1 MARRLSSNCM
11 PSAQPHSSTAPADA
25 ETLARLAQQLFNEP
39 FAVESWPPGGRA
51 LTLLELIA
59 RHAPEAALELQR
71 AMLLAQALVS
81 VPIVAV
87 AGLNDQGKSSLVA
100 SFLSPAG
107 AARVLRGTAQK
118 QATFRFTL
126 WLPAAWGADA
136 RLQHVLNQAF
146 TSVFGAAP
154 EPLPLDPEAAFS
166 AQNASQSLHIPL
178 IAWDPRLDD
187 LKIGLLDCP
196 DIQKCPAGADAEA
209 TDLRYTLLKKAA
221 RLCAATILVLRYENA
236 TTVEFRRVSD
246 AFPGQ
251 LHLFAFNQ
259 IRDLP
264 AHDALREVSAALAL
278 PPDALCYGAYDYD
291 LRRYEKYTPA
301 WDPNLQPLAA
311 GASAYPCFFR
321 LTPNATESLPEH
333 IHRERSLQHLAGR
346 LDRQALVRE
355 FHIESRRRLRTLV
368 EQSLGEVIAQIRKQD
383 LRLRK
388 ACEQVWESCHESLSC
403 PEGQRIILSATM
415 AQDFADAVMRCAP
428 WYIKAPL
435 WAKAS
440 VSAGALRVAE
450 FGRAFTPHSVARYGR
465 MIGLAASKLK
475 SAFVKSS
482 QVEEPIAAV
491 FARLLATRW
500 RAARR
505 PIEDTQIRAVTERTF
520 ERFNEVGLNN
530 LPREKWDD
538 IAIAFWKEAPRGRA
552 GLTTALSLLAALG
565 LLIYTAFEPVGGSVL
580 IAFSLGKTLLA
591 LTIKELFVAVG
602 LGALVGTACALALQ
616 RNLEAELGPLQK
628 ARFFALACDE
638 LGLPRDYPV
647 HAPPDTAL
655 PLSLNRDG
663 ICLTTFGLR
672 REELLGESERALR
685 EQLEKL

>member
-1 MARRLSSNCM
+1 M
-11 PSAQPHSSTAPADA
+11 PSAQPPSPAAQADA
-25 ETLARLAQQLFNEP
+25 ETLSRLAQQLFNEP
-39 FAVESWPPGGRA
+39 FAIESWPPGGRA
-51 LTLLELIA
+51 LSLLELIA
-59 RHAPEAALELQR
+59 RYAPEAALELQR
-71 AMLLAQALVS
+71 AMLLAEALFS

-100 SFLSPAG
+100 SFLSATG

-146 TSVFGAAP
+146 ANVFGAAP
-154 EPLPLDPEAAFS
+154 EPLPLDPEAAFA

-196 DIQKCPAGADAEA
+196 DIQKSPVGAEA
-209 TDLRYTLLKKAA
+209 NATDTRYTLLKKAA

-236 TTVEFRRVSD
+236 TTVDFRRVSD

-264 AHDALREVSAALAL
+264 AHEALREVSTALAL
-278 PPDALCYGAYDYD
+278 RPEALCYGAYDYD

-301 WDPNLQPLAA
+301 WDPNLQPQAA
-311 GASAYPCFFR
+311 GTSAYPCFFR
-321 LTPNATESLPEH
+321 LTPSASESLPAH
-333 IHRERSLQHLAGR
+333 IHQERSLQHLAGR
-346 LDRQALVRE
+346 LDRQTLVRE
-355 FHIESRRRLRTLV
+355 FHTESRRRLRTLV
-368 EQSLGEVIAQIRKQD
+368 EQSLGEVNQQIQDQD

-388 ACEQVWESCHESLSC
+388 ACQQVWESCHESLSC
-403 PEGQRIILSATM
+403 PEGQRIILSAAM
-415 AQDFADAVMRCAP
+415 AQDFADAVMRRAP

-440 VSAGALRVAE
+440 VSAGALRVALRVAE
-450 FGRAFTPHSVARYGR
+450 FGRAFTPQSVGRYGR
-465 MIGLAASKLK
+465 SIGLAASKLK

-482 QVEEPIAAV
+482 AVEEPIAAV

-500 RAARR
+500 RASRQ
-505 PIEDTQIRAVTERTF
+505 PIEDTQIRAVTERIF

-538 IAIAFWKEAPRGRA
+538 IAVAFWKEAPRGRA
-552 GLTTALSLLAALG
+552 ALTTALSLLAALG

-580 IAFSLGKTLLA
+580 IVFSLGKTLLA
-591 LTIKELFVAVG
+591 LTIKELFVAAG

-655 PLSLNRDG
+655 PVTLNRDG

-672 REELLGESERALR
+672 REELLRESERQLR